1 MSVPFVDGPP
11 GALSGYRVIELAGPL
26 GEWCG
31 RLLANMGADV
41 IKVEPPDGAATRAWG
56 PFAELP
62 ADSGSAAASKSSGL
76 SAENRS
82 LYFWHN
88 NTSKR
93 GITLDIEQT
102 DGRTLLHRL
111 IAGADVLLETLPP
124 GDAQALRLDYQSLA
138 RDNPRLVMCSIT
150 PFGHD
155 GPYAHLKATD
165 LVSMALGGPM
175 QSCGYDADAHLPPV
189 RPGPYHSFHT
199 ASHFAATGILAAL
212 FEREDSGQGQYLDVA
227 AHDCLAVTVEFA
239 NTQWYYARSVVRR
252 QTGRH
257 AGVQPTARTQYRAAD
272 GRYVN
277 LALPRAEGP
286 WRALVETLKERGL
299 GDGLDDPELL
309 DPVKRFAS
317 GSRAYDL
324 LEVLCATHTADELW
338 HLGQQLG
345 LTWGTVRRPEE
356 WLDDPHAA
364 ARGFL
369 VEVEH
374 PELGM
379 SFTYSGAPFI
389 AHDSPWRIRRRA
401 PLVGEDNQ
409 AVYAELGLDSG
420 ALEELRARGII

>member
-1 MSVPFVDGPP
+1 MPIPVTNPP
-11 GALSGYRVIELAGPL
+11 SPHSAFRSPHSHGALDGYRVIELAGPL

-31 RLLANMGADV
+31 RLLANLGADV
-41 IKVEPPDGAATRAWG
+41 VKVEPPGGGGTRRVG
-56 PFAELP
+56 PFVGDEP
-62 ADSGSAAASKSSGL
+62 HP
-76 SAENRS
+76 EQS

-88 NTSKR
+88 NTSKQ
-93 GITLDIEQT
+93 GITLDIEHA
-102 DGRTLLHRL
+102 DGRALLRRL
-111 IAGADVLLETLPP
+111 ITGADVFLETLPP
-124 GDAQALRLDYQSLA
+124 GDAQALGLDYPALA
-138 RDNPRLVMCSIT
+138 GENPRLVMCSIT

-155 GPYAHLKATD
+155 GPYARLKTTD

-175 QSCGYDADAHLPPV
+175 QSCGYDEDENLPPV

-212 FEREDSGQGQYLDVA
+212 FEREAGGLGQYIDVA

-257 AGVQPTARTQYRAAD
+257 AGVQPTTRTQYQTFD

-286 WRALVETLKERGL
+286 WRALVDELNRRGL
-299 GDGLDDPELL
+299 GEGLDDPDLL
-309 DPVKRFAS
+309 DPVKRFAA

-324 LEVLCATHTADELW
+324 LEVLCATHTAEDLW
-338 HLGQQLG
+338 HLGQRLG
-345 LTWGTVRRPEE
+345 LTWGAVRRPEE

-374 PELGM
+374 PELGT

-401 PLVGEDNQ
+401 PLVGEDNEM
-409 AVYAELGLDSG
+409 VYGELGLGVDQ
-420 ALEELRARGII
+420 LNDLRTKGII